1 MDISVTHPCSSSYVA
16 AAATQPGSAAKARA
30 AVKEA
35 KYGAAAESVGISFMP
50 IIFETY
56 GRPNADFH
64 KWMVDVCKKKDKEN
78 KIVRNKEDSGKIF
91 MFGNWWFQRL
101 SVSLQVG
108 NARVIQDRASRDA
121 QALVPC
127 SIQ

>member
-1 MDISVTHPCSSSYVA
+1 MRVY
-16 AAATQPGSAAKARA
+16 
-30 AVKEA
+30 
-35 KYGAAAESVGISFMP
+35 
-50 IIFETY
+50 
-56 GRPNADFH
+56 
-64 KWMVDVCKKKDKEN
+64 KKDKEN